1 MQPHTPSP
9 SLLHLHLVVEYGRV
23 RAFDELPH
31 NSIALDGAVSGPAV
45 DGEGLRRYSF
55 DHHGHCMRLMTL
67 ATCQQVFVALKLGLV
82 VDADTTVY
90 CNDLDADTTLAAW
103 LLERAGLR
111 GEAAILSD
119 ARVATLVERIGLT
132 DAHGPVFAPHA
143 LHAHLGP
150 ALNDKRPQTV
160 DMLREYMR
168 VLDRWYDEG
177 VEPAARPDRPAKGWA
192 IRATGGWEP
201 VESPDGFG
209 DLYRRGYLAAALVTD
224 AADDTRAWTVG
235 KRSDL
240 VPLAVGPADRD
251 PTRKA
256 GDYDTDTILGTLAA
270 RERKRFA
277 VDPSV
282 NWGGGSCIGGSPR
295 YPSPSGQSCGSKLDD
310 EVVVAVLQTFRVG

>member
-1 MQPHTPSP
+1 MNQTSAPALNLS
-9 SLLHLHLVVEYGRV
+9 LVVEYGKV
-23 RAFDELPH
+23 RSFDELPD
-31 NSIALDGAVSGPAV
+31 NAVALDGAVSGPAI
-45 DGEGLRRYSF
+45 DGDGRRRYSF
-55 DHHGHCMRLMTL
+55 DHHGHCLRLVTL
-67 ATCQQVFVALKLGLV
+67 ATCQQVFLALRLGLV
-82 VDADTTVY
+82 IDERTVVY
-90 CNDLDADTTLAAW
+90 ANDVDADTTLAAW

-119 ARVATLVERIGLT
+119 ARVAALVERIGLT
-132 DAHGPVFAPHA
+132 DAHGPVFAPHPI
-143 LHAHLGP
+143 HAHLGP
-150 ALNDKRPQTV
+150 SWNDKRPQTV

-177 VEPAARPDRPAKGWA
+177 IEPAARPDRPAKGWA

-209 DLYRRGYLAAALVTD
+209 DLYKRGYLAAALVTD

-256 GDYDTDTILGTLAA
+256 GDYDDATILGALAA
-270 RERKRFA
+270 RERALFS

-295 YPSPSGQSCGSKLDD
+295 YPSPSGESCGSKLRD
-310 EVVVAVLQTFRVG
+310 EDVVAILQTFRVG